1 MQPSHFQER
10 KYRRFSVRCPVQVL
24 FDVAGSVSELEAIS
38 NNVSLGGILLEAA
51 TPIPP
56 HCDVTFAMAVPEH
69 HIVGGVQ
76 LAGEGEVVRVESH
89 PVRYRFCD
97 CRQVQTSIV
106 EVGRL
111 SSDIDKLIRSCR
123 ESGSVQAPVAC
134 TAKSNQVLPR
144 VFTRLCCAILC
155 GGPQVRHRFAR
166 LASPTPA
173 MQEPTSFLVSTPG
186 PRHPN
191 DLVPVPVA
199 HSSHIHA
206 AAPQLGW
213 W

>member
-89 PVRYRFCD
+89 QSGTGFAIAVK
-97 CRQVQTSIV
+97 CRRPLSKLEDYLPTSI
-106 EVGRL
+106 
-111 SSDIDKLIRSCR
+111 
-123 ESGSVQAPVAC
+123 
-134 TAKSNQVLPR
+134 N
-144 VFTRLCCAILC
+144 
-155 GGPQVRHRFAR
+155 
-166 LASPTPA
+166 
-173 MQEPTSFLVSTPG
+173 
-186 PRHPN
+186 
-191 DLVPVPVA
+191 
-199 HSSHIHA
+199 
-206 AAPQLGW
+206 
-213 W
+213 